1 MTRFFVFYWIE
12 TCASEPIASD
22 KLLRRSLLDALSQ
35 FLIGCIKLRCDGFS
49 GMYRM
54 HISLLCPRLCIF
66 LSPQL
71 YKYVYVCMLCIFVPI
86 AWNYVSDVDLPNSF
100 DFIVFFLFHCIKSK
114 FSAFVWS
121 SIFFVQQHWKKLKL
135 IL

>member
-54 HISLLCPRLCIF
+54 HISLLCWLVRVCVSFYLLNCINTYVCVLCIF
-66 LSPQL
+66 
-71 YKYVYVCMLCIFVPI
+71 IPI
-86 AWNYVSDVDLPNSF
+86 AWKYVSVVDLPNSF
-100 DFIVFFLFHCIKSK
+100 DFIVFTLFQCNKSK
-114 FSAFVWS
+114 FSAFAWS
-121 SIFFVQQHWKKLKL
+121 STFLYNNTEKKL
-135 IL
+135 